1 MALRR
6 RAPAA
11 TKSQAGA
18 RFDLSRL
25 WLAALRGGFG
35 LLVVKLKY
43 TFALHR
49 LD

>member
-1 MALRR
+1 
-6 RAPAA
+6 
-11 TKSQAGA
+11 
-18 RFDLSRL
+18 LSRL